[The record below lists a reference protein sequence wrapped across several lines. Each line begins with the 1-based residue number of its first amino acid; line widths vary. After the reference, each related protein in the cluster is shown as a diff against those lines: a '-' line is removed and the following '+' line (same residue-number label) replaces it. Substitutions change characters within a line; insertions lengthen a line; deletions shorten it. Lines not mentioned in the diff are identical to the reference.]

1 MPYSENLVWMDLEMT
16 GLDATRDRIIE
27 IATII
32 TDSSLNIVAEGPV
45 VVIAQDES
53 LLTGMDEW
61 NMSHHT
67 GSGLLEK
74 IRQEGIAEA
83 EAESITLEFIK
94 QYVEPGKSPLCGNT
108 IGQDRL
114 FLQRYM
120 KNLESYLHYRS
131 IDVSSIK
138 ELAMRW
144 RPDVH
149 DGVMK
154 KGAHRAIDDI
164 RESIMELKH
173 YREQFFK
180 LTRVSNKKPRYKEH

>member
-1 MPYSENLVWMDLEMT
+1 MT

-131 IDVSSIK
+131 IDVRSIK

-144 RPDVH
+144 RPCS
-149 DGVMK
+149 
-154 KGAHRAIDDI
+154 
-164 RESIMELKH
+164 RETPGFWS
-173 YREQFFK
+173 
-180 LTRVSNKKPRYKEH
+180 VA